1 MYISCTYKHIMYV
14 CLYVCMCIHVYTHRH
29 IYIYACTSANICT
42 YVCTCAGRDIHANC
56 TYTCTGTPTLYPC
69 ACACVCVRV
78 YVYVYMYVCTRSY
91 VGRAFAQ
98 IWSPPPSKST
108 MVWCHSGVADRESNV
123 SIKCEHPTIMV
134 LVIEG
139 VNTPVDGGVLQRLS
153 SDVSWPA
160 RRRVHVSLRLS
171 KKLLRKSGG
180 CHTKRV
186 PA

>member
-1 MYISCTYKHIMYV
+1 MHAHPQTYARMYV
-14 CLYVCMCIHVYTHRH
+14 HVLVETFMQTAHIPAQVHRHYIRVRVCVCARLCICIYVCMYTFLCRQ
-29 IYIYACTSANICT
+29 SICT
-42 YVCTCAGRDIHANC
+42 N
-56 TYTCTGTPTLYPC
+56 
-69 ACACVCVRV
+69 
-78 YVYVYMYVCTRSY
+78 MES
-91 VGRAFAQ
+91 
-98 IWSPPPSKST
+98 PPSKST

>member
-1 MYISCTYKHIMYV
+1 MYV
-14 CLYVCMCIHVYTHRH
+14 CMYACVYTYTLTA
-29 IYIYACTSANICT
+29 IYIYICMHIRKHMH
-42 YVCTCAGRDIHANC
+42 VCMYMCWSRHSCKLHIYLHR
-56 TYTCTGTPTLYPC
+56 YTDTISV
-69 ACACVCVRV
+69 CVCVCV
-78 YVYVYMYVCTRSY
+78 CVFYVYVYMYVCTRSY
-91 VGRAFAQ
+91 AGRAFVQ